1 MIKVGKSNAMNLVT
15 SSDVIA
21 DLKADKKPTEMH
33 PFLMKKD
40 CHLVVKSPVNKFGP
54 FSFLSI
60 DPQSSPGLEM
70 NPQPTCLDFQVPK
83 QNLESEFEAYT
94 FLGSKKLKLK
104 FVYQR
109 GTGKYILSTKEKKQ
123 LELSLVLGAP
133 IIIENEDVLKKHLSS
148 RWSVVGVIGLNEER
162 ELCPYFVTTDLFGS
176 RPVQRE
182 EDMHVQYSL
191 SETTRIH
198 DLSTRKMHLIRGN
211 RRTAVLTNRTICTI
225 RESLLRP
232 VSIRVLRV
240 IVAVCRL
247 FLSTR
252 KRQNNTVAQLSPLL
266 HRSVRFVKRLY
277 DPCRLDYCMLLPIY
291 MPVNVCMRRGP
302 ICE

>member
-1 MIKVGKSNAMNLVT
+1 MSNRF
-15 SSDVIA
+15 SDF
-21 DLKADKKPTEMH
+21 H
-33 PFLMKKD
+33 PFSATLTSESTSMYWN
-40 CHLVVKSPVNKFGP
+40 VKHF
-54 FSFLSI
+54 F
-60 DPQSSPGLEM
+60 
-70 NPQPTCLDFQVPK
+70 
-83 QNLESEFEAYT
+83 
-94 FLGSKKLKLK
+94 
-104 FVYQR
+104 
-109 GTGKYILSTKEKKQ
+109 
-123 LELSLVLGAP
+123 
-133 IIIENEDVLKKHLSS
+133 
-148 RWSVVGVIGLNEER
+148 
-162 ELCPYFVTTDLFGS
+162 
-176 RPVQRE
+176 
-182 EDMHVQYSL
+182 MHVQYSL

-225 RESLLRP
+225 RDSLLRP

-247 FLSTR
+247 FLSTG
-252 KRQNNTVAQLSPLL
+252 KRQNNTVAQLSPRI

>member
-1 MIKVGKSNAMNLVT
+1 
-15 SSDVIA
+15 
-21 DLKADKKPTEMH
+21 
-33 PFLMKKD
+33 
-40 CHLVVKSPVNKFGP
+40 
-54 FSFLSI
+54 
-60 DPQSSPGLEM
+60 
-70 NPQPTCLDFQVPK
+70 
-83 QNLESEFEAYT
+83 
-94 FLGSKKLKLK
+94 
-104 FVYQR
+104 
-109 GTGKYILSTKEKKQ
+109 
-123 LELSLVLGAP
+123 
-133 IIIENEDVLKKHLSS
+133 
-148 RWSVVGVIGLNEER
+148 
-162 ELCPYFVTTDLFGS
+162 
-176 RPVQRE
+176 
-182 EDMHVQYSL
+182 MHVQYSL

-302 ICE
+302 ICEWAVVHKHEHCSSGRALTNKQGFMPRSKSQLCRRRNEEKESVYASF